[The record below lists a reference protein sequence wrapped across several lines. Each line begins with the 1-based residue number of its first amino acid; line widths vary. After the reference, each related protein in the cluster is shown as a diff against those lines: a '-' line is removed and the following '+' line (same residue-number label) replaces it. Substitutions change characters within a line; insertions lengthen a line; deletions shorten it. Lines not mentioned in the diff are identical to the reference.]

1 MTTNKNTKQDTN
13 GIKNMPI
20 NEGADHLM
28 EFFKSHVIVCG
39 IPTNKKE
46 EE

>member
-13 GIKNMPI
+13 GLKNKSI
-20 NEGADHLM
+20 NEGTDQLM

-39 IPTNKKE
+39 ISSKDKE
-46 EE
+46 G